1 MDNMDMNF
9 VAMRLEKI
17 QNSYA
22 TEVQLRCNSL
32 LNLFLTTS
40 DLIFQENTDNAGIP
54 TVPEAHQRK

>member
-9 VAMRLEKI
+9 VATRLEKI

-40 DLIFQENTDNAGIP
+40 DLIFQENTDNAGIT